1 MRYFLVLG
9 IFVLLL
15 TLVISSSIVSGEN
28 EADGNA
34 KAIQQNLTNETQNM
48 TINANNATNVT
59 IIEFMPL
66 NPSKA
71 NKKVDASPN
80 RNKSRKACPCQSRG

>member
-1 MRYFLVLG
+1 MRYFLALG

-15 TLVISSSIVSGEN
+15 TLVIPLGIVSGEN

-34 KAIQQNLTNETQNM
+34 KAIQQNITNETQNT
-48 TINANNATNVT
+48 TINGNNATNVT
-59 IIEFMPL
+59 IIEFKPL

-71 NKKVDASPN
+71 NKKIAASQN
-80 RNKSRKACPCQSRG
+80 RKSRKTCPCQSRG

>member
-1 MRYFLVLG
+1 MRYFLALG
-9 IFVLLL
+9 IFVLLI
-15 TLVISSSIVSGEN
+15 TFAISLSIVSGEN

-48 TINANNATNVT
+48 TIDASNATNVT
-59 IIEFMPL
+59 IIEFKPL

-71 NKKVDASPN
+71 DKKIDASQN
-80 RNKSRKACPCQSRG
+80 RKSRKTCPCQSRG